1 MYLTW
6 MDMVVISKTAGRGNY
21 GWGKHPTY
29 HRILVYH
36 IFSLSFANFSA
47 SANNE
52 QKGTSN

>member
-1 MYLTW
+1 